1 VSAMRIGPA
10 VLRLQQGIQTMRNGT
25 ATAHST
31 LILLSEKY
39 GPSFRDEKNFQET
52 KFQLNHNDFV
62 PRVTITDLSFNYG
75 GNSSRALKD
84 VNITIQPATMVAIV
98 GPSGAGKTTL
108 VDIILGIFPPDE
120 GSVFISGLNPLEVYR
135 TYPGAVAYVP
145 QEVFISNGSIKE
157 NVALGFNSGDVP
169 DEVIWD
175 ALRSA
180 NLESFVNALDL
191 DLETPVGE
199 FGSRLSGGQRQRLGI
214 ARALLSKPRLLVLD
228 EATSSLD
235 LASEAE
241 ISQSISNIRGE
252 VTVIVIAHRL
262 STVKDADQ
270 IVYIEDGSV
279 LAQGTFNELKER
291 IPSFANQAKLSGL

>member
-1 VSAMRIGPA
+1 
-10 VLRLQQGIQTMRNGT
+10 
-25 ATAHST
+25 
-31 LILLSEKY
+31 
-39 GPSFRDEKNFQET
+39 
-52 KFQLNHNDFV
+52 
-62 PRVTITDLSFNYG
+62 
-75 GNSSRALKD
+75 